1 MMYKH
6 LGKKVTN
13 HPSTETVKRKS
24 WVISHAGSLVMLLN
38 SKHYTKNV
46 NNTSGLTLSLSCEE
60 IKVPNNHCSLGD
72 RRQKVVMVNE
82 YP

>member
-6 LGKKVTN
+6 LGKMVTN
-13 HPSTETVKRKS
+13 HPSTDTVKRKR
-24 WVISHAGSLVMLLN
+24 WVISHSGSLVMPLN
-38 SKHYTKNV
+38 SKHYTKNI
-46 NNTSGLTLSLSCEE
+46 NNTSGLTLSLSCED
-60 IKVPNNHCSLGD
+60 IKVFNNRCSLGN